1 MCSFCILV
9 APNRIPSLLVVH
21 LWVWIGARLI
31 LALPPSISRRPSA
44 PASLVVRAGKRLLH
58 AISETIGV
66 PGELNLGNR
75 DASTAAL
82 ARSPL
87 ALACCTTHPERWSNN
102 FKRDLNNL
110 PIPIIKGRRD
120 STSINVQPQLCGLNA
135 CRAQRQSF
143 LVWFP
148 PEK

>member
-1 MCSFCILV
+1 MCSFCNLV

-21 LWVWIGARLI
+21 LWVWIAARLI
-31 LALPPSISRRPSA
+31 LALPPSIPRRPSA
-44 PASLVVRAGKRLLH
+44 PASLVVGAGKRLLY

-75 DASTAAL
+75 VPSTPAL

-87 ALACCTTHPERWSNN
+87 ALAVAPRTQGRERWSNN

-110 PIPIIKGRRD
+110 P
-120 STSINVQPQLCGLNA
+120 CGYTELGML
-135 CRAQRQSF
+135 RALRYTA
-143 LVWFP
+143 
-148 PEK
+148 